1 MKLSRRT
8 FLKATAVAPLVVSSS
23 VLGRDGNVA
32 PSERVTMGLIGCGS
46 HGNGWNLP
54 LMFANP
60 MQQVIAVQDV
70 DKPRT
75 LEAQRMCNAHYSDK
89 MGQSYK
95 GCDAYDDFRDLV
107 NRKDIDAVCIVT
119 PDHWHTM
126 LSVFAMKA
134 GKDVICEKPTWS
146 IREGRI
152 LADTAKQTGRVY
164 QTASENR
171 SITVYQQVVNLCR
184 NGYLGEIRHLK
195 VLLPPGN
202 TGARNPNKNDPSDA
216 PQEVPEGLD
225 YDTWTGPAPLIPY
238 IPIRHHYN
246 WRWHFAYS
254 GGVITDWG
262 SHLTNIAQWCIDAD
276 ETGPVSVQAEAEGG
290 VPPEDEIWN
299 TPANFKAYYEYANGI
314 KLDIWTEV
322 PGIKVEGTRGWV
334 LCRGWRQPLTASNDR
349 LLEVKFEGARNFGR
363 TESTVDAATGTGGEH
378 VDFANCVK
386 SRKPCYY
393 TPESGHRTHSIAHLA
408 NVSMLLGG
416 VALKWNPTAEKFEG
430 EHAEAANKNFCYER
444 PYREPWTFENIDSWI
459 NVG

>member
-8 FLKATAVAPLVVSSS
+8 FLKATAATPFVVPSS
-23 VLGRDGNVA
+23 VLGRDGNTA

-46 HGNGWNLP
+46 HGIGWNLP

-60 MQQVIAVQDV
+60 MQQVIAVHDV
-70 DKPRT
+70 DKPRA
-75 LEAQRMCNAHYSDK
+75 LDAQKRVNAHYSEK
-89 MGQSYK
+89 MGQSYA
-95 GCDAYDDFRDLV
+95 GCEIDDDFRDLV
-107 NRKDIDAVCIVT
+107 NRKEIDAVCIAT
-119 PDHWHTM
+119 PDHWHVL

-152 LADTAKQTGRVY
+152 LADTARQTGRVY

-171 SITVYQQVVNLCR
+171 SIDVYQQIVNLCR
-184 NGYLGEIRHLK
+184 GGHLGEIRHMK

-202 TGARNPNKNDPSDA
+202 TGARNPNKDADPSDA

-246 WRWHFAYS
+246 WRWNFAYS
-254 GGVITDWG
+254 GGLITDWG
-262 SHLTNIAQWCIDAD
+262 AHLVNIAQWCIDAD
-276 ETGPVSVQAEAEGG
+276 ETGPVSVQAEGEML
-290 VPPEDEIWN
+290 PEEAIWN
-299 TPANFKAYYEYANGI
+299 TPANFKAYYQYANGV

-322 PGIKVEGTRGWV
+322 PGIKVEGTKGWI
-334 LCRGWRQPLTASNDR
+334 LSRGWRGPLRSSDDK
-349 LLEVKFEGARNFGR
+349 LLEITFEGPKNFGR
-363 TESTVDAATGTGGEH
+363 PESTVAATSGTGGEH
-378 VDFANCVK
+378 IDFANCVK
-386 SRKPCYY
+386 SRGACYY
-393 TPESGHRTHSIAHLA
+393 TAESGHRTHTIAHLA

-416 VALKWNPTAEKFEG
+416 VTLKWNPAEEKFEG
-430 EHAEAANKNFCYER
+430 DHAEAPNRHFCYER
-444 PYREPWTFENIDSWI
+444 SYREPWTFEKIDSWI